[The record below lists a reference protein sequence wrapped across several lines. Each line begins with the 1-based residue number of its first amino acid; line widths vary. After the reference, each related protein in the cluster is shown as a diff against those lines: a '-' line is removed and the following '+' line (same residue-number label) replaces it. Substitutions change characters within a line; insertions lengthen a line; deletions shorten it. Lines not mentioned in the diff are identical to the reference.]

1 MTKVN
6 KTERLVLR
14 IVPALVEFLERIA
27 ADRREGR
34 CNTARRALVLGLREL
49 EADQRPIWDR

>member
-1 MTKVN
+1 VN

-14 IVPALVEFLERIA
+14 IVPALVKFLECIA

-34 CNTARRALVLGLREL
+34 CDTARRALIIGLKTMDAEL
-49 EADQRPIWDR
+49 QGPIWDQ